1 MVGGYS
7 YLGGPWKPGA
17 TQSKAYTGTA
27 GVIDNPIGSGVT
39 IVRVWLTTA
48 GFIAIGSSP
57 TATTSDIPMPAN
69 TPEYFVVPPGSKVSA
84 IQSASGGTLYVT
96 EMSR

>member
-1 MVGGYS
+1 MYS
-7 YLGGPWKPGA
+7 YQGGPWKPGT
-17 TQSKAYTGTA
+17 TQNVAYTGTA
-27 GVIDNPIGSGVT
+27 GTITNAIGTGITVI
-39 IVRVWLTTA
+39 RVWLTTA
-48 GFIAIGSSP
+48 GFIKIAASP
-57 TATTSDIPMPAN
+57 TATTADIPMPAN